1 MRTRKADADAEKSGD
16 AKKTPP
22 PKRGAA
28 AKAAATP
35 KSTPKSGGRKVG
47 RRQSA
52 GKAATSTPVS
62 LTPDPKLEPEGSYFI
77 EFYLLKLNYCRSVR
91 TVVESDTSPSPDEK
105 KPEEVTLEEFADVR
119 EETSSDQKAAVA
131 SPLIDEVAVEE
142 LADEKTSP
150 ASVAAPLKYEL
161 SVKEMAD
168 GKGKSSPGDKLSVAA
183 SLNAEEAVEVLAVEP
198 EAEKR
203 KEEEEKEKGH
213 TIEVTQLDAT
223 DTGDN
228 TYMLSKEDSTVVVVD
243 QQMEELVQEVELNLD
258 EINEPAGDE
267 LAYMEGDARDV
278 TGQGAT
284 TAVKE
289 EEEPQIEEDERM
301 EISDMV
307 QRRKMKKEQEIFVGG
322 LDRDAIEED
331 LKVAFE
337 KVGEVVEVRLHKDF
351 ATNKNKGFAFIKFA
365 NKEQASRALSEL
377 KNPIVRG
384 KRCGTAPSEDNDTLF
399 LGNICNTWTKEA
411 VYLLSI
417 KQKLKDY
424 GVERVEHITLVS
436 DTQNEGLSRGFA
448 FLEFSCHEDAMLAY
462 KRLQK
467 SDVIFGHPDRTAK
480 VAFAEPLREP
490 DPEVMSQVK
499 SVFVDGLPPFWDEDK
514 VKEQFKDFGEI
525 EKVVLARNMS
535 TVKRK
540 DFGFVNFTSHES
552 AVACVEGINDT
563 GLTDGKIKV
572 LFQLFSLLVPYSMLH
587 ILPCIIGLCKFAI
600 WLLQMKVRAR
610 LANPLPKTQA
620 VKGGMSGGY
629 RIGYTGFGAYSR
641 FGRGF
646 GRGRFPSFR
655 AGFQGG
661 RGANFHG
668 HGRGGR
674 FSFEADSGLE
684 GSSEFHFRRPFGS
697 RGGRGF
703 PTSGRHGIFRG
714 QGQAFSSRRP
724 FLSVG
729 EFGRPFGGSYVGEDP
744 FLYGDA
750 GHSMKRPFSMTEH
763 DSEYMEYQNRVRPR
777 YDYPDSMHDGARYRD
792 FGMGGFYGRDYYGPN
807 YNDGT
812 YPSYGGAH
820 FGRGLMYVG
829 LPVVMAT

>member
-62 LTPDPKLEPEGSYFI
+62 LTPDPKLEPE
-77 EFYLLKLNYCRSVR
+77 
-91 TVVESDTSPSPDEK
+91 VVESDTSPSPDEK

-411 VYLLSI
+411 I

-563 GLTDGKIKV
+563 GLTDGKIK
-572 LFQLFSLLVPYSMLH
+572 
-587 ILPCIIGLCKFAI
+587 
-600 WLLQMKVRAR
+600 MKVRAR

-820 FGRGLMYVG
+820 FGRGYYY
-829 LPVVMAT
+829 

>member
-62 LTPDPKLEPEGSYFI
+62 VTPDPKLEPE
-77 EFYLLKLNYCRSVR
+77 
-91 TVVESDTSPSPDEK
+91 VVESDTSPSPDEK

-119 EETSSDQKAAVA
+119 EETSLDQKAAVA

-161 SVKEMAD
+161 SVEEMAD

-243 QQMEELVQEVELNLD
+243 QQMEEELVQEVELNLD

-267 LAYMEGDARDV
+267 LAYMEGDARNV

-284 TAVKE
+284 TALKE

-411 VYLLSI
+411 I

-563 GLTDGKIKV
+563 GLTDGKIK
-572 LFQLFSLLVPYSMLH
+572 
-587 ILPCIIGLCKFAI
+587 
-600 WLLQMKVRAR
+600 MKVRAR

-703 PTSGRHGIFRG
+703 PTSGRHDIFRG

-729 EFGRPFGGSYVGEDP
+729 EFGRPFGGSYVSEDP
-744 FLYGDA
+744 YLYGDA

-792 FGMGGFYGRDYYGPN
+792 FGMGGFYGHDYYGPN

-820 FGRGLMYVG
+820 FGRGYYY
-829 LPVVMAT
+829 

>member
-1 MRTRKADADAEKSGD
+1 MRTRKAGADAEKSGD

-28 AKAAATP
+28 AKAGATP
-35 KSTPKSGGRKVG
+35 KSTPKAGGGRKVG

-62 LTPDPKLEPEGSYFI
+62 VTPDPKLEPE
-77 EFYLLKLNYCRSVR
+77 
-91 TVVESDTSPSPDEK
+91 VVESDTSPSPDEK
-105 KPEEVTLEEFADVR
+105 EPAEVTLEESTDVR
-119 EETSSDQKAAVA
+119 GETSSDRKAAVA
-131 SPLIDEVAVEE
+131 SPLKNEVAVEE
-142 LADEKTSP
+142 LADEKISA
-150 ASVAAPLKYEL
+150 ASVAAPVKYE
-161 SVKEMAD
+161 VAVEEMAD
-168 GKGKSSPGDKLSVAA
+168 GKGKSSPGQKASVAA
-183 SLNAEEAVEVLAVEP
+183 SLNAEEGVEVLAVEP

-203 KEEEEKEKGH
+203 KEEEEKEKEDK
-213 TIEVTQLDAT
+213 IEVAQLDAT

-228 TYMLSKEDSTVVVVD
+228 SMQNKEDSTVIG
-243 QQMEELVQEVELNLD
+243 QQMEEELVQEVELNLD
-258 EINEPAGDE
+258 EKNEPVGDE
-267 LAYMEGDARDV
+267 LAHTEGDARDV
-278 TGQGAT
+278 TGQGT
-284 TAVKE
+284 ITALKE

-307 QRRKMKKEQEIFVGG
+307 KRRKMKKEQEIFVGG

-365 NKEQASRALSEL
+365 NKDQASRALSEL

-411 VYLLSI
+411 I

-424 GVERVEHITLVS
+424 GVEGVEHITLVS

-467 SDVIFGHPDRTAK
+467 PDVIFGHPDRTAK

-514 VKEQFKDFGEI
+514 VKEKFKGFGEI

-540 DFGFVNFTSHES
+540 DFGFVNFTSHEA

-563 GLTDGKIKV
+563 GLADGKFK
-572 LFQLFSLLVPYSMLH
+572 
-587 ILPCIIGLCKFAI
+587 
-600 WLLQMKVRAR
+600 MKVRAR

-668 HGRGGR
+668 HGRGGW

-684 GSSEFHFRRPFGS
+684 GSSSEFHFRRPFGS

-724 FLSVG
+724 SLSVG
-729 EFGRPFGGSYVGEDP
+729 EFGRPFSGSHVGEDP
-744 FLYGDA
+744 YLYGDA
-750 GHSMKRPFSMTEH
+750 GHSMKRPFSMMEH

-777 YDYPDSMHDGARYRD
+777 YDYPDSIHEGARYRD
-792 FGMGGFYGRDYYGPN
+792 FEMGGFYGRDYYGPN

-812 YPSYGGAH
+812 YPSYGGGH
-820 FGRGLMYVG
+820 LGRGYYY
-829 LPVVMAT
+829 

>member
-1 MRTRKADADAEKSGD
+1 MRVAIREVDWKITNAFESTSGIFWSLIMRTRKAGAEAGKSGG

-28 AKAAATP
+28 ANAGSTP
-35 KSTPKSGGRKVG
+35 KSTPKSGGRKVA

-52 GKAATSTPVS
+52 GKAAASTPVS
-62 LTPDPKLEPEGSYFI
+62 VTPDPKLEPE
-77 EFYLLKLNYCRSVR
+77 
-91 TVVESDTSPSPDEK
+91 VVESDTSPSPDEK
-105 KPEEVTLEEFADVR
+105 KPAEVTLEASADVR
-119 EETSSDQKAAVA
+119 GKTSSDQKAVVA
-131 SPLIDEVAVEE
+131 SPLKDEVAVEE
-142 LADEKTSP
+142 LTDGKTSP
-150 ASVAAPLKYEL
+150 ASVASPLKYE
-161 SVKEMAD
+161 VAVEEMAD
-168 GKGKSSPGDKLSVAA
+168 GKGKSSLSQKVSVAA
-183 SLNAEEAVEVLAVEP
+183 PLNSEEAVEVLAVKA
-198 EAEKR
+198 EAEER
-203 KEEEEKEKGH
+203 KEKEEKEKKH
-213 TIEVTQLDAT
+213 AIEVAQLHAT
-223 DTGDN
+223 VTADN
-228 TYMLSKEDSTVVVVD
+228 NSMQNKEDSTDVG
-243 QQMEELVQEVELNLD
+243 QQMEDEMVQEVELNLD
-258 EINEPAGDE
+258 EINEPVGDE
-267 LAYMEGDARDV
+267 LAHMEGDAGDV
-278 TGQGAT
+278 TGQGT
-284 TAVKE
+284 ITAVKE
-289 EEEPQIEEDERM
+289 EEEPQIEEDEQM

-307 QRRKMKKEQEIFVGG
+307 KRRKMKKEMEIFVGG

-411 VYLLSI
+411 I

-424 GVERVEHITLVS
+424 GVEGVEHITLVS

-467 SDVIFGHPDRTAK
+467 PDVIFGHPDRTAK

-514 VKEQFKDFGEI
+514 VKEQFKGFGEI

-540 DFGFVNFTSHES
+540 DFGFVNFTSHEA

-563 GLTDGKIKV
+563 ELADGKFK
-572 LFQLFSLLVPYSMLH
+572 
-587 ILPCIIGLCKFAI
+587 
-600 WLLQMKVRAR
+600 MKVRAR

-646 GRGRFPSFR
+646 GRGRVPYFR

-668 HGRGGR
+668 HGRGGW

-684 GSSEFHFRRPFGS
+684 GSSTELHFRRPFGS

-714 QGQAFSSRRP
+714 QGQAFSPRRP
-724 FLSVG
+724 LLSVD
-729 EFGRPFGGSYVGEDP
+729 EFGRPFSGRYVGEDP
-744 FLYGDA
+744 YLYGDA
-750 GHSMKRPFSMTEH
+750 GHGMKRPFSMMEH

-777 YDYPDSMHDGARYRD
+777 YDYPDPMHEGARYRD
-792 FGMGGFYGRDYYGPN
+792 FGMGGFYGQDYYGSN

-820 FGRGLMYVG
+820 LGRGYYY
-829 LPVVMAT
+829 